1 MKLAAGEK
9 WKVNSPVQCI
19 VGRRLENKG
28 GNPIAAD
35 ECVLSGTSEKSRA
48 FLRNLT
54 EGQEISIHMA
64 IRCVNFGT
72 DPEIEQMIGYG
83 IDV

>member
-1 MKLAAGEK
+1 MTFFNRYAGERTRQDENFSEMYGVERTEVYLKLAAGEK

-35 ECVLSGTSEKSRA
+35 ECVLGNK
-48 FLRNLT
+48 
-54 EGQEISIHMA
+54 
-64 IRCVNFGT
+64 
-72 DPEIEQMIGYG
+72 
-83 IDV
+83 